1 MKNYLYTKRWLNVP
15 RSKKKKRIKRKKLR
29 IGLITIVVSYLLF
42 RMFPVFSI
50 ANHKT
55 ITAESGIIEEL
66 VSSKAVIIKDE
77 FVLKSETQGT
87 VSLLKKEGEK
97 VGKGTQV
104 AKINRTESSPYSKE
118 LEEID
123 KQIELLKKTS
133 DSKEMFSKDKAKAQD
148 NIDIIIDELQNSIL
162 KGNYDNASIYKNT
175 LLKSIDKQQ
184 LVTGQ
189 KNLMSQSID
198 SLLKRKESIMKNM
211 EKTDIVSY
219 SPKAGILSYEL
230 DGLEEIFSVNKINEY
245 KLSNFRI
252 IDGSKKNLAEE
263 KEVKYG
269 EPIYKIIDN
278 FTWYAMTEVDAKD
291 VDKLEEGKIVHVR
304 INNDEK
310 KIISRIV
317 KIIKEKDK
325 CLIILKFTD
334 FLHEHYKE
342 RYIDIHIIKNTFE
355 GLIIPNKSITEKD
368 GIKGVYIKD
377 ISGIVKFRP
386 VKILTSDDEHTI
398 VSEGEGNSSQ
408 IELNVNGKIQ
418 KFTTI
423 QMFDEIFVNGS
434 KIKEGVILN

>member
-1 MKNYLYTKRWLNVP
+1 MVF
-15 RSKKKKRIKRKKLR
+15 
-29 IGLITIVVSYLLF
+29 SYLLF

-55 ITAESGIIEEL
+55 ITAENGIIEEL

-77 FVLKSETQGT
+77 LVLKSETQGT
-87 VSLLKKEGEK
+87 VSFIRKEGEK
-97 VGKGTQV
+97 VGKGTQI
-104 AKINRTESSPYSKE
+104 AKINRTENSPYSRE

-133 DSKEMFSKDKAKAQD
+133 DSKEMFNKDKAKAQD

-198 SLLKRKESIMKNM
+198 GLLKRKESIMKNM
-211 EKTDIVSY
+211 EKADIISY

-245 KLSNFRI
+245 ELSNFRI

-304 INNDEK
+304 LNNDEK

-398 VSEGEGNSSQ
+398 VSDGEGNSSQ

-418 KFTTI
+418 KFTTL
-423 QMFDEIFVNGS
+423 QMFDEIFINGS
-434 KIKEGVILN
+434 KIKEGAILN